1 MASGVSVVRGSRIAV
16 WAAVAPD
23 DSRTAPWA
31 VRCPWSGRRSIF
43 VAGHTVSKA
52 AALGSSPSYG
62 HMDHRSLGLGT
73 RLVDACLF
81 DAQLR
86 HEHRGGRGLGRPDA
100 PGGRRTC
107 HYRYR
112 MADGPTGPR

>member
-1 MASGVSVVRGSRIAV
+1 MASGVSVVGGSRLAV
-16 WAAVAPD
+16 WTAVAPD
-23 DSRTAPWA
+23 HSRTAPRA
-31 VRCPWSGRRSIF
+31 VRCPRAGGRSIV

-52 AALGSSPSYG
+52 AALGSSPGHG

-86 HEHRGGRGLGRPDA
+86 HGHWGGRGLGRPDA

-112 MADGPTGPR
+112 MADGPTNPL